1 MFEILSGYDRTDS
14 ATCLSP
20 ISTTIT
26 ENFLFLLYHRKIS
39 TSQRNE
45 NRRYHR
51 VKFPRKFLIEI
62 FVSFVFSDTPQSPE
76 SIQPIASP
84 LVCPDLDHLFEQM
97 IDQSLETRLE
107 LCMLYSL
114 SSNKHR
120 TISFCIETLIYLH
133 ENFSSLLTWKDCLII
148 SSDYSFLPPSY
159 PLLFNYL
166 LDLLLE
172 HLPPTLIL
180 LQFKS
185 STYPSNLFSTLT
197 PLSLRYIYDQ
207 KLLGQ
212 FLHYIQTTSKSDRRW
227 LSNTNKRKLDS
238 EQNKLTD
245 EQMIEKIIQHVS
257 HITQWTDEQRRSAI
271 YTYILDERQT
281 LQSI

>member
-1 MFEILSGYDRTDS
+1 MNCFS
-14 ATCLSP
+14 
-20 ISTTIT
+20 
-26 ENFLFLLYHRKIS
+26 
-39 TSQRNE
+39 
-45 NRRYHR
+45 
-51 VKFPRKFLIEI
+51 
-62 FVSFVFSDTPQSPE
+62 SDTPQSPE
-76 SIQPIASP
+76 SIQPIDSP
-84 LVCPDLDHLFEQM
+84 LICPDLDHLFEQ
-97 IDQSLETRLE
+97 ITDQSIETRLE

-114 SSNKHR
+114 SSSAHR

-133 ENFSSLLTWKDCLII
+133 DNHSSLLTSEDCLII
-148 SSDYSFLPPSY
+148 SSDYAFLPLSY

-166 LDLLLE
+166 LDLILE

-180 LQFKS
+180 LQYKS
-185 STYPSNLFSTLT
+185 TTYPSDLIPTLT

-207 KLLGQ
+207 KLLGL
-212 FLHYIQTTSKSDRRW
+212 FLKYIQTTSKSDRRW

-257 HITQWTDEQRRSAI
+257 HITQWTDEQRRSAL

-281 LQSI
+281 LLQSI